1 MNTDPLRRKQ
11 DKRVFV
17 SFDER
22 DRNAELRFR
31 LPID

>member
-17 SFDER
+17 SFDEC
-22 DRNAELRFR
+22 DRNGELGFR
-31 LPID
+31 LPVD